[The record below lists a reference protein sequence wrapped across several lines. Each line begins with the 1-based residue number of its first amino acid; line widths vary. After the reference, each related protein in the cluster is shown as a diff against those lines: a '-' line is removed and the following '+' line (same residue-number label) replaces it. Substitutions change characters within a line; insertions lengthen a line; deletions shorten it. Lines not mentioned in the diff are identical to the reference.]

1 MAKILVVDDDVGI
14 RLMLSD
20 YLGTLGY
27 TVAVAADGSELE
39 AMIANG
45 EEADLFV
52 VDVALPGIDG
62 LALARMLRTRLD
74 PGIVMLTA
82 SGDIID
88 RVVGLEVGADDYVQK
103 PVALP
108 ELAARIDAVLRRR
121 LAEHRREIAF
131 GGYLLDLRNFEVRD
145 AHGNPVKL
153 TTMEVDLVAAFAT
166 NPGKILSRDDLMR
179 LAPPRGDESFD
190 RSVDHRIVRLRRKIE
205 DDPEHPALIK
215 TVRGAGY
222 LYPG

>member
-121 LAEHRREIAF
+121 LASTA
-131 GGYLLDLRNFEVRD
+131 GKLPSGLLLDLRNFEVRD